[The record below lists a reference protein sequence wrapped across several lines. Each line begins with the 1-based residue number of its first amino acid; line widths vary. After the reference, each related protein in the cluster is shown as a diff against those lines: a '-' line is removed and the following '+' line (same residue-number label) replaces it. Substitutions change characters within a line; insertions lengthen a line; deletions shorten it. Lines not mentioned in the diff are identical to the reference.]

1 MGATTRRYA
10 KTRPPA
16 ARRFG
21 PYPAIPPPNHP
32 VNVGLTRLGGRCR
45 TPQNHPSLHV
55 CPDVRRRDHSK
66 ATYYLAEVTRARA
79 RHSLAGDGRSHPL
92 PILQRK
98 FLAIFSYSSLRL
110 VFLVSDR
117 PGGVPVPI

>member
-21 PYPAIPPPNHP
+21 SYPAIRLPPNHP
-32 VNVGLTRLGGRCR
+32 GPANVGLTRLGG
-45 TPQNHPSLHV
+45 S
-55 CPDVRRRDHSK
+55 RR
-66 ATYYLAEVTRARA
+66 LGV
-79 RHSLAGDGRSHPL
+79 
-92 PILQRK
+92 
-98 FLAIFSYSSLRL
+98 
-110 VFLVSDR
+110 R

>member
-21 PYPAIPPPNHP
+21 SYPAIRPPPPNHP
-32 VNVGLTRLGGRCR
+32 ANVGLTRLGG
-45 TPQNHPSLHV
+45 S
-55 CPDVRRRDHSK
+55 RR
-66 ATYYLAEVTRARA
+66 LGV
-79 RHSLAGDGRSHPL
+79 
-92 PILQRK
+92 
-98 FLAIFSYSSLRL
+98 
-110 VFLVSDR
+110 R

>member
-32 VNVGLTRLGGRCR
+32 VNVGLTRLGG
-45 TPQNHPSLHV
+45 S
-55 CPDVRRRDHSK
+55 RR
-66 ATYYLAEVTRARA
+66 LGV
-79 RHSLAGDGRSHPL
+79 
-92 PILQRK
+92 
-98 FLAIFSYSSLRL
+98 
-110 VFLVSDR
+110 R